1 VILLHLQYTQQQ
13 QKYFMAQ
20 SKLEAQIKAH
30 WSKVMFAVAAA
41 LITIITQTGDAVATR
56 ISDLVFKNEMQNA
69 MFETCKKEDSAIKA
83 IHAAD
88 ISRITESIIEIKQS
102 NLEIK
107 ASYIEIGKS
116 NSDLEKKIDIQSA
129 MIDGYFKGMNHSIS
143 KTDSTK
149 PCGDKLTAYRE

>member
-1 VILLHLQYTQQQ
+1 
-13 QKYFMAQ
+13 M
-20 SKLEAQIKAH
+20 
-30 WSKVMFAVAAA
+30 
-41 LITIITQTGDAVATR
+41 
-56 ISDLVFKNEMQNA
+56 
-69 MFETCKKEDSAIKA
+69 
-83 IHAAD
+83 
-88 ISRITESIIEIKQS
+88 SRITESIIEIKQS

-116 NSDLEKKIDIQSA
+116 NSDLEKKRDIQSA

>member
-1 VILLHLQYTQQQ
+1 
-13 QKYFMAQ
+13 MAQ

-30 WSKVMFAVAAA
+30 WSKVMFALAAA

-88 ISRITESIIEIKQS
+88 ISRITESIIEVKQS
-102 NLEIK
+102 NFE
-107 ASYIEIGKS
+107 
-116 NSDLEKKIDIQSA
+116 LEKKIDLQSA
-129 MIDGYFKGMNHSIS
+129 KIDGYFEGMYHSIS
-143 KTDSTK
+143 KKDSTK
-149 PCGDKLTAYRE
+149 PCGDKVTAYRE